1 MLDLRSAEPKQAHR
15 HTDQSR
21 ESNRPFSSATRR
33 KAASW
38 LVLVTVLGLSV
49 LRAHPVLADTVVSS
63 TATVTSSDGL
73 NLRGGPGTSFAVLAV
88 MPAGAVV
95 TISGNGTP
103 DNWLPVQ
110 YNGQVG
116 WADGDYLSVTAG
128 TPVPPVAPVAMSAT
142 VQPSDGLNLRS
153 GPGSNFGVLVVLAGG
168 SSVTVTGAAQNNW
181 DPVSVNGSSGWV
193 NATYVS
199 ASGSSS
205 QAAPTITANS
215 SGSTSGASVT
225 ASAGTSAGTTVTV
238 PASTG
243 TGAGVSLA
251 WPNDSRK
258 ITTVFSPAHLGID
271 IDQFPNGSKLAVGAA
286 AAGTVTF
293 AGGASCCSYG
303 LYVVVDHGN
312 GLSTFYAHFSSLSV
326 QKGQAVTQGQK
337 LGLTGCTGTCTGDHV
352 HFEVHVN
359 NTPVDPLRYLPGPWV
374 IE

>member
-1 MLDLRSAEPKQAHR
+1 
-15 HTDQSR
+15 
-21 ESNRPFSSATRR
+21 
-33 KAASW
+33 
-38 LVLVTVLGLSV
+38 
-49 LRAHPVLADTVVSS
+49 
-63 TATVTSSDGL
+63 
-73 NLRGGPGTSFAVLAV
+73 
-88 MPAGAVV
+88 
-95 TISGNGTP
+95 
-103 DNWLPVQ
+103 
-110 YNGQVG
+110 
-116 WADGDYLSVTAG
+116 
-128 TPVPPVAPVAMSAT
+128 

-168 SSVTVTGAAQNNW
+168 TSVTVTGATQNNW

-193 NATYVS
+193 DATYLS
-199 ASGSSS
+199 ASASNS

-215 SGSTSGASVT
+215 SSSTGGASVT
-225 ASAGTSAGTTVTV
+225 VSAGTPAGTTTAVT
-238 PASTG
+238 ASTG

-271 IDQFPNGSKLAVGAA
+271 IDQFPNGSKFAVGAA

-293 AGGASCCSYG
+293 AGGDSCCSYG

-312 GLSTFYAHFSSLSV
+312 GLSTLYAHFSSLSV
-326 QKGQAVTQGQK
+326 QKGQAVTHGQK